1 MIETQ
6 KAILDNKLQNA
17 FRILAS
23 KKLKQIYNTSNNT
36 IALHKRHLYVVNK
49 IKQKIVTG
57 NAMLAQADK
66 SRTTVII
73 YKDDYAEKIHTF
85 LTDNDIHP
93 FPRNPI
99 NKDCKLIQETLQQNN
114 LIFNLNQIK
123 YLIQKKTQ
131 RHLHWMLS

>member
-36 IALHKRHLYVVNK
+36 SALHKRHLYVVNK